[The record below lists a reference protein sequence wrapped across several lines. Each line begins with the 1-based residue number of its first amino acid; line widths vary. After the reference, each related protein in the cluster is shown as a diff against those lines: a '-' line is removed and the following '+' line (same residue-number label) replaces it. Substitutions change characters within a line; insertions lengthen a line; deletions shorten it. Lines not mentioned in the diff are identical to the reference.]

1 MGAIVRSPRALL
13 KHFNEAPNLDVRLL
27 FGRVRDSVLASTGRR
42 QEPAVYQSLGAANLA
57 LASADASAASSS
69 TPSRANPVKPDQPQ
83 LIYSP
88 WAKFCGKG
96 QDATAKQVCF
106 TGKDARTEAGVP
118 VVAAALIEPD
128 GEPKKIFRI
137 TLPSPLQL
145 QYGTRVIVDQ
155 QPPVTG
161 PFFTCFANGCMAD
174 YEGTPDLI
182 GKLKK
187 GQTLTIQ
194 AIDLAGQPSASRCLW
209 PSSPGHEAPP
219 VDPKV
224 FEEQQKKLQEEL
236 QKRAEDARKKL
247 GDNTPRKSS
256 DPLQRQQEMY
266 WQTGPAREDDSITAG
281 DQRRQWRS
289 NWRAMSWTRREWV

>member
-1 MGAIVRSPRALL
+1 MTHSIVIAPARPVRRSFATATAAAVFSLVAGLAFAQTPPAQQRPAQQRPAQPA
-13 KHFNEAPNLDVRLL
+13 KPAQQPAQPPAAAAP
-27 FGRVRDSVLASTGRR
+27 A
-42 QEPAVYQSLGAANLA
+42 PAPQAQQQL
-57 LASADASAASSS
+57 
-69 TPSRANPVKPDQPQ
+69 PQ

-96 QDATAKQVCF
+96 QDANAKQVCF

-118 VVAAALIEPD
+118 VVAAALIEPE
-128 GEPKKIFRI
+128 GEQKKIFRI

-155 QPPVTG
+155 QQPLTG

-194 AIDLAGQPSASRCLW
+194 AINLAGAAISFPLPLAEFAKANE
-209 PSSPGHEAPP
+209 GPP

-236 QKRAEDARKKL
+236 QKRAEEARKKL
-247 GDNTPRKSS
+247 EQGGG
-256 DPLQRQQEMY
+256 QQA
-266 WQTGPAREDDSITAG
+266 PK
-281 DQRRQWRS
+281 
-289 NWRAMSWTRREWV
+289 

>member
-1 MGAIVRSPRALL
+1 MTHSIVIAPARPVRRSFATATAAAVFSLVAGLAAAQTPPAQQRPAQRPAQPRAAQPAQPPAA
-13 KHFNEAPNLDVRLL
+13 AP
-27 FGRVRDSVLASTGRR
+27 AP
-42 QEPAVYQSLGAANLA
+42 QAQPQPPAQ
-57 LASADASAASSS
+57 
-69 TPSRANPVKPDQPQ
+69 QMPQ

-96 QDATAKQVCF
+96 QDANAKQVCF

-118 VVAAALIEPD
+118 VVAAALIEPE
-128 GEPKKIFRI
+128 GESKKIFRI

-155 QPPVTG
+155 QPPLTG

-194 AIDLAGQPSASRCLW
+194 AINLAGAAISFPLPLTEFAKANE
-209 PSSPGHEAPP
+209 GPP

-236 QKRAEDARKKL
+236 QKRAEEARKKL
-247 GDNTPRKSS
+247 EQSGGQAPK
-256 DPLQRQQEMY
+256 
-266 WQTGPAREDDSITAG
+266 
-281 DQRRQWRS
+281 
-289 NWRAMSWTRREWV
+289 

>member
-1 MGAIVRSPRALL
+1 MTQPIVIAPARPVRRSFATVFTAAVFGLVATVAIAQTPPT
-13 KHFNEAPNLDVRLL
+13 KPAP
-27 FGRVRDSVLASTGRR
+27 AK
-42 QEPAVYQSLGAANLA
+42 PAPAKPAPAKPAPAPAAPA
-57 LASADASAASSS
+57 APAAPQAKAPDA
-69 TPSRANPVKPDQPQ
+69 PQ

-96 QDATAKQVCF
+96 QDANAKQVCF

-155 QPPVTG
+155 QPPLTG

-174 YEGTPDLI
+174 YEGTADLI

-187 GQTLTIQ
+187 GQMLTIQ
-194 AIDLAGQPSASRCLW
+194 AINLAGNAISFPLPLTEFAKANE
-209 PSSPGHEAPP
+209 GPP

-236 QKRAEDARKKL
+236 QKRAEEARKKL
-247 GDNTPRKSS
+247 E
-256 DPLQRQQEMY
+256 QQ
-266 WQTGPAREDDSITAG
+266 QGGAPK
-281 DQRRQWRS
+281 
-289 NWRAMSWTRREWV
+289 

>member
-1 MGAIVRSPRALL
+1 MTHSIVIAPARPVRRSFATATAAAVFSLVAGLAFAQNPPAQQRPAQQRPAQPA
-13 KHFNEAPNLDVRLL
+13 KPAQQPAQPPAAAP
-27 FGRVRDSVLASTGRR
+27 A
-42 QEPAVYQSLGAANLA
+42 PAPQQQQL
-57 LASADASAASSS
+57 
-69 TPSRANPVKPDQPQ
+69 PQ

-96 QDATAKQVCF
+96 QDANAKQVCF

-118 VVAAALIEPD
+118 VVAAALIEPE
-128 GEPKKIFRI
+128 GEQKKIFRI

-155 QPPVTG
+155 QQPLQG

-194 AIDLAGQPSASRCLW
+194 AINLAGAAISFPLPLAEFAKANE
-209 PSSPGHEAPP
+209 GPP

-236 QKRAEDARKKL
+236 QKRAEEARKKL
-247 GDNTPRKSS
+247 EQSGG
-256 DPLQRQQEMY
+256 QQA
-266 WQTGPAREDDSITAG
+266 PK
-281 DQRRQWRS
+281 
-289 NWRAMSWTRREWV
+289 